1 MKYNGY
7 VWDMESD
14 NFYHQSTTIWYIY
27 FLSFDGKRELELWPF
42 RDGFDES
49 REKFL

>member
-27 FLSFDGKRELELWPF
+27 SYY
-42 RDGFDES
+42 RDWETKPQIG
-49 REKFL
+49 RAHV